1 MCVVVVKPFEE
12 KIEMFFLFSS
22 SDSVSNVI
30 RQMMKSNSTDPAVP
44 VPASVTNTV
53 PVYESL
59 LLKGWSH
66 SWNVSINAKNDPF
79 DTATR
84 LISDYYFKQ
93 SNLAQELSAFP
104 RHHALIL
111 ASFGSSSK
119 LASREFPVSVMSE
132 VERSCSWRQF
142 AFARVHDPRHA
153 TPLTEISSI
162 YQKNHLIARSAITG
176 LLITRLIM
184 NPKIISVKTKKHNFD
199 VTNRYVHSA
208 FAAECL
214 IGNRY
219 YGVLHRCPSPSII
232 HPIGFL
238 TCHFK
243 TNLTDADIT
252 PHAICVTRDV
262 LQESYNKN
270 IDRLMSM
277 IEMFKRGFIS
287 VDQIRDDPEFF
298 RMLVAFWRS
307 ISQRL
312 KMKEEIEVQATDT
325 TQNNLFDKYS
335 FNERIDAKRI
345 TLLAFIAEIA
355 VIAPQLFNLDV
366 ARIFDNAGQRYVN
379 YVKTA
384 RCTWIRLAGD
394 GSVASFLAFAAIEPR
409 MVTEEYAP
417 KIGGASAQFHAL
429 TLNSCAN
436 YIPSR
441 HPILG
446 AMRMK
451 HRCHIMRTADAVNS
465 SSPKVHR
472 YDDAPRLG
480 VERELAQFRKTYTPF
495 YDYVEDVRN
504 YKYFINP
511 KQTFDE
517 RCQNSGIQLSAQE
530 VDKEFKERVYSHGIG
545 FAIRRQYYNRV
556 DYDSDPEEYSDEYDV
571 YDGGEYDGEYD
582 D

>member
-1 MCVVVVKPFEE
+1 
-12 KIEMFFLFSS
+12 
-22 SDSVSNVI
+22 
-30 RQMMKSNSTDPAVP
+30 MKSNSTDAA
-44 VPASVTNTV
+44 PASAPATNTV
-53 PVYESL
+53 PVYRSL
-59 LLKGWSH
+59 LLKGWSN
-66 SWNVSINAKNDPF
+66 SWNVSINEKNDLF
-79 DTATR
+79 DPATR
-84 LISDYYFKQ
+84 LISDYYFNQ
-93 SNLAQELSAFP
+93 SISLGTNDESNLAFP

-119 LASREFPVSVMSE
+119 LASREFPVSVMSD

-142 AFARVHDPRHA
+142 AFAHVHHPRHA

-162 YQKNHLIARSAITG
+162 YQKNHLTALSAITG
-176 LLITRLIM
+176 LLVTRLIM
-184 NPKIISVKTKKHNFD
+184 KPEIISMRTKKHHFD

-219 YGVLHRCPSPSII
+219 YRVLHRCPSPSII
-232 HPIGFL
+232 HPVGFL
-238 TCHFK
+238 TRHFK
-243 TNLTDADIT
+243 TRLTDADIT
-252 PHAICVTRDV
+252 PDAICETRDV

-298 RMLVAFWRS
+298 QMLVAFWRS

-312 KMKEEIEVQATDT
+312 KIKEDFEDHATNT
-325 TQNNLFDKYS
+325 RQNNSFDKYS

-345 TLLAFIAEIA
+345 TLLALIAEIA
-355 VIAPQLFNLDV
+355 VIAPQLFNFDV
-366 ARIFDNAGQRYVN
+366 ARIFDNEGQRYTN

-384 RCTWIRLAGD
+384 RSTWIRLAGD

-417 KIGGASAQFHAL
+417 KIGGASAEFHAL
-429 TLNSCAN
+429 TLNGCAN

-451 HRCHIMRTADAVNS
+451 HRLHIMRTADAVNS

-472 YDDAPRLG
+472 CDDAPRRG
-480 VERELAQFRKTYTPF
+480 VEREVAGFRNTYTPF
-495 YDYVEDVRN
+495 NDYVEDVRN
-504 YKYFINP
+504 SVCIIDP
-511 KQTFDE
+511 KQTFPE
-517 RCQNSGIQLSAQE
+517 RCQNSGIQIPAEE
-530 VDKEFKERVYSHGIG
+530 VEKEFKERVYSRGMG
-545 FAIRRQYYNRV
+545 FAIRREYYGMIAH
-556 DYDSDPEEYSDEYDV
+556 DSDAEEYSDEYD
-571 YDGGEYDGEYD
+571 EYDEYD
-582 D
+582 DDNCDGHEDDDEDGNYANDNNDDD